1 VESRISRARPI
12 CFSLMMIN
20 DPGSEARAAEWLTAK
35 SIVWLSFAV
44 HAALFTLVVSSIF
57 ALGEDWALF
66 WPTVGWTVGVILH
79 GVSVFIALQ
88 FIRRH
93 LSPRD

>member
-1 VESRISRARPI
+1 MRALSI
-12 CFSLMMIN
+12 CFSLLMIK
-20 DPGSEARAAEWLTAK
+20 DREFESSAAEWLTAR

-66 WPTVGWTVGVILH
+66 WPLVGWTVGLALH
-79 GVSVFIALQ
+79 GVSMFIALQ
-88 FIRRH
+88 TISRH
-93 LSPRD
+93 LRPRRD